1 MSIQT
6 LDKLLICHI
15 DCSIWSGRK
24 KLRPEDFRLAN
35 GSQLPPKDVA
45 SLGSKKIC
53 DPEALAN
60 FERLKKEAQ
69 RLCEQVGVRFLGGYA
84 VPEDRIDQIVPELD
98 VMVNKFCR
106 RSKRHFLVHGIFD
119 VALNNPSLNGVD
131 NNCKTECNFQPHR

>member
-45 SLGSKKIC
+45 SLGSKKNLRPRGI
-53 DPEALAN
+53 
-60 FERLKKEAQ
+60 
-69 RLCEQVGVRFLGGYA
+69 G
-84 VPEDRIDQIVPELD
+84 EL
-98 VMVNKFCR
+98 
-106 RSKRHFLVHGIFD
+106 
-119 VALNNPSLNGVD
+119 
-131 NNCKTECNFQPHR
+131 

>member
-45 SLGSKKIC
+45 S
-53 DPEALAN
+53 
-60 FERLKKEAQ
+60 
-69 RLCEQVGVRFLGGYA
+69 
-84 VPEDRIDQIVPELD
+84 
-98 VMVNKFCR
+98 
-106 RSKRHFLVHGIFD
+106 
-119 VALNNPSLNGVD
+119 
-131 NNCKTECNFQPHR
+131 